1 MKNICWI
8 FKFNLFA
15 LKTLN
20 QRVLHSSNFQ
30 SEAAFVGQ
38 QFSMHCSDSSIEV
51 QNIHSL
57 LLGTLVRMNWQFDC
71 VHYCC
76 FPSLKYFTYLNFW
89 IELSNR
95 SNIWKM
101 LIIMIKS
108 LLKNS
113 NSKVSET
120 KRKIGGFQS
129 GIFRIKACEWHQ
141 NALKFKFLC
150 TQVLVHFEIINRPWS
165 EKFFDCK
172 RTKI

>member
-51 QNIHSL
+51 QNI
-57 LLGTLVRMNWQFDC
+57 DC

-76 FPSLKYFTYLNFW
+76 FPLLKYYTWNFW

-95 SNIWKM
+95 SNICRM

-108 LLKNS
+108 FVKNS

-129 GIFRIKACEWHQ
+129 GIFRIKDCEWRQ
-141 NALKFKFLC
+141 NALKSKFLF
-150 TQVLVHFEIINRPWS
+150 TQNLVHFEIIYRLWS
-165 EKFFDCK
+165 ENSSIANAVKLKSAC
-172 RTKI
+172 ICGIWYA